1 MRTRSGAEARTTVL
15 SGTDEL
21 MTELPPD
28 PARLRAILAYL
39 DERVAENETVGIYL
53 RLQQS
58 AVREALDRAQE
69 QRSARP
75 QPRSQRRSRAPAL
88 GAPNSTEGASG
99 FAVERQKR
107 AVGPEP
113 ARIHTADCTSGGAK
127 HPIGAPEA
135 RAALTD
141 PMVQACPFCRP
152 DAALGMD
159 LD

>member
-1 MRTRSGAEARTTVL
+1 
-15 SGTDEL
+15 

-28 PARLRAILAYL
+28 PGRLRAILAYL
-39 DERVAENETVGIYL
+39 DDRVAENETVGIYL

-58 AVREALDRAQE
+58 AVREALARTQE

-75 QPRSQRRSRAPAL
+75 QPRAQRRSSAPAATDSTK
-88 GAPNSTEGASG
+88 GAAG
-99 FAVERQKR
+99 FTVERQKR

-127 HPIGAPEA
+127 HPIGAQEA